1 MIFLDL
7 IAHRGLVDHNICE
20 NTIKA
25 FKNAISKGYN
35 GIELDIRKTKD
46 NIIVVLHD
54 KYINRTS
61 NGKGNINKL
70 TYKEVS
76 KYNFGTKTNKSKIPT
91 LKEVIK
97 TINNTTI
104 FIELK
109 ENIEKEELTN
119 ILNINSTNKYYI
131 MSFNKKYIDNLIGI
145 KYNLGL
151 INYVFNTLIDYNK
164 YNFILVLEDLF
175 NEDIY
180 KYLKQQNLEVVL
192 YNLKN
197 NISIKNKKL
206 LNDIKYIV

>member
-109 ENIEKEELTN
+109 ENIKKEELTN

-131 MSFNKKYIDNLIGI
+131 MSFNKKYIDDLIGI
-145 KYNLGL
+145 KNQ
-151 INYVFNTLIDYNK
+151 
-164 YNFILVLEDLF
+164 E
-175 NEDIY
+175 
-180 KYLKQQNLEVVL
+180 
-192 YNLKN
+192 
-197 NISIKNKKL
+197 
-206 LNDIKYIV
+206 